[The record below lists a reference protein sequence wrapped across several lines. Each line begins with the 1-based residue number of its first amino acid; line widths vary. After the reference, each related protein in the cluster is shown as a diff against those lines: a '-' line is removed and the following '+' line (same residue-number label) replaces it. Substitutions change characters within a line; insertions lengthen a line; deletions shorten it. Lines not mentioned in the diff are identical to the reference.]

1 MVPVISLTT
10 RATRD
15 HALQAI
21 GSGDLAGTASAVA
34 ARAIGRADRGR
45 RRGPT
50 LRGAGAAGGR
60 PGEVFDA
67 PGGRPYAGRPESG
80 ATIESLGDPLAD
92 TSPSWGRWAVRHVP
106 PTPRSIVELL
116 RAGTLDAEL
125 AATLWV
131 LIEGRVP
138 IIVAAADRGV
148 GKSTL
153 LGALL
158 DFLPAGV
165 RTVEL
170 AGAMETFDWLPQA
183 PELGW
188 RRSRPLRRPGAH
200 PPIRPDNTVLL
211 VPELSDHLPSY
222 TWGAEARI
230 AIRAVSIG
238 YGLAATIHADSLDEV
253 FEALRRPPVE
263 LGDDEL
269 SRLGIVL
276 VLRRVGDGLRRV
288 VAAHYVRPTARDE
301 HGHVQ
306 RLGPAVLA
314 TWDPG
319 RDRFEHFAWGVT
331 PELALRVGHKSGD
344 FELEVDRRRDYL
356 AGLAEAGI
364 VEVDAVRA
372 AIDGYRTTTAPT
384 DSAPIAN

>member
-1 MVPVISLTT
+1 LNRSEI
-10 RATRD
+10 
-15 HALQAI
+15 
-21 GSGDLAGTASAVA
+21 
-34 ARAIGRADRGR
+34 
-45 RRGPT
+45 
-50 LRGAGAAGGR
+50 
-60 PGEVFDA
+60 
-67 PGGRPYAGRPESG
+67 
-80 ATIESLGDPLAD
+80 PLAD
-92 TSPSWGRWAVRHVP
+92 TSFARGRWAVRHVP

-138 IIVAAADRGV
+138 VIVAAAGRGA

-158 DFLPAGV
+158 DFLLPGI

-183 PELGW
+183 AELGW
-188 RRSRPLRRPGAH
+188 QRPHGLPPPSFTADPASDRSRRQ
-200 PPIRPDNTVLL
+200 PIRPDDTVLL

-230 AIRAVSIG
+230 AIRAATIG
-238 YGLAATIHADSLDEV
+238 YGLAATIHADSLEEV
-253 FEALRRPPVE
+253 FDSLRRRPVE
-263 LGDDEL
+263 LTDDEL
-269 SRLGIVL
+269 SRLGVVL
-276 VLRRVGDGLRRV
+276 ILRRVGDGLRRV

-314 TWDPG
+314 TWDPD
-319 RDRFEHFAWGVT
+319 RDRFEHFGWGVT
-331 PELALRVGHKSGD
+331 PELALRVGRKPGD
-344 FELEVDRRRDYL
+344 FEVEVDLRRDYL

-364 VEVDAVRA
+364 ADVDAVRA
-372 AIDGYRTTTAPT
+372 AIDGYRSTATAHTT
-384 DSAPIAN
+384 PIAN